1 MSGGETA
8 MTIKNEIKSRIIEA
22 GRSMID
28 VVNEINEKRPSDRQT
43 SAQNLSNKL
52 TRETLKY
59 KEAQEIA
66 DVIGYSIE
74 WKPVGKK

>member
-1 MSGGETA
+1 
-8 MTIKNEIKSRIIEA
+8 MTIKDEIKSRIVEA
-22 GRSMID
+22 GRSMVD
-28 VVNEINEKRPSDRQT
+28 VVSEINAKRPLDKQT

-66 DVIGYSIE
+66 EVIGYKIE
-74 WKPVGKK
+74 WKR

>member
-1 MSGGETA
+1 
-8 MTIKNEIKSRIIEA
+8 MTIKDEIKSRIVEA
-22 GRSMID
+22 GRSMVD
-28 VVNEINEKRPSDRQT
+28 VVNEINTKRPSDKQT

-52 TRETLKY
+52 ARETLKY

-74 WKPVGKK
+74 WKPNRKK